1 MEQLIKIIYKRYC
14 INKKYIIKII
24 VNIYVLKYNYV
35 MLKILYI
42 QNYLINKMMYMK

>member
-1 MEQLIKIIYKRYC
+1 MEQLKKIIYKRYY